1 MKNMLQ
7 DFIATGSRRRLKSL
21 CIFELNVYLD
31 LIQCREVVMNVDEH
45 LSLRAVACVAC
56 LPYWRINVLIN
67 YA

>member
-45 LSLRAVACVAC
+45 LSLWGSGMCC
-56 LPYWRINVLIN
+56 LSAILANKRTH
-67 YA
+67 